1 MCVLFQLWMQ
11 GAEGLLASPKVAVR
25 VMRQQKKLSD
35 HPVAEVERYV
45 GVGVDV
51 HELGRGEDRV
61 FRHHLT
67 TLQVLTR

>member
-11 GAEGLLASPKVAVR
+11 GGEGLLASLR
-25 VMRQQKKLSD
+25 VTARVKRLQKKLSD
-35 HPVAEVERYV
+35 HPVAEVGRHV

-51 HELGRGEDRV
+51 YELGRGEDRV